1 MIPEKREIGHWLVG
15 NNLYAVSGDQVG
27 EKVVD
32 LHTRRHPGIEDRL
45 SSGSGYEASHELA
58 VTSQLV
64 EQTHQQ
70 TWNRPASEQLRIYR
84 SVQVPAAMAN
94 TVEDSQ
100 ANVKHQRSNHHHRM
114 RLRLGAGMTVM
125 ATCLSQDSEGY
136 RSLESEGKRTG
147 RAILFLMDLN
157 DQQSIEKTQCEIRRW
172 FATASHPAH
181 LYALVNNAGVMC
193 FGDAEWLS
201 NGITR
206 LQLNVNVVGTMSFTI
221 PLLDM
226 VRESRAR
233 LVIVTSHCGVQAL
246 PGLSVYSASKAA
258 LRAWTEAVRMEL
270 ACHNVPVVEFM
281 PGSFVLHSNICA
293 QQLKYFEEMWSNLS
307 EGQRTFYHDY
317 FGRYRAYLE
326 PLCQPR
332 SLERFQPHEPLT
344 ICMRRVLFDERPK
357 SFYMC
362 EPWRY
367 FFYYNA
373 FRWVPQSVRHTLVR
387 KFLLMPVY

>member
-1 MIPEKREIGHWLVG
+1 MSWPLLLSWLNKPTSKPGTV
-15 NNLYAVSGDQVG
+15 LLASSCVSIVAFRCLQRWR
-27 EKVVD
+27 
-32 LHTRRHPGIEDRL
+32 TRSKILKPTL
-45 SSGSGYEASHELA
+45 SINEVIIITGCDSGLGY
-58 VTSQLV
+58 
-64 EQTHQQ
+64 
-70 TWNRPASEQLRIYR
+70 N
-84 SVQVPAAMAN
+84 MAYICL
-94 TVEDSQ
+94 Q
-100 ANVKHQRSNHHHRM
+100 
-114 RLRLGAGMTVM
+114 AGMTVM